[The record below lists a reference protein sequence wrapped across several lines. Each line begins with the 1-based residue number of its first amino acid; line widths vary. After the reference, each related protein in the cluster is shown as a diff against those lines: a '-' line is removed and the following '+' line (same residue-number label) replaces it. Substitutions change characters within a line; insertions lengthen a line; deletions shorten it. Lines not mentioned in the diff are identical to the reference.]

1 MAERR
6 DVIKNKKAIL
16 QGYIDMT
23 SEKMIDKITVSDV
36 IKKANVSRATFYAHY
51 KDINALKDQFE
62 TDFMQMMIQ
71 LNVDSIHQLFK
82 DTEQSVYNIFLTFD
96 KNKKMIRSL
105 SGNGSSESFFLRFK
119 ISLKQEILAMLH
131 TGDPS
136 SKDVVAFTIA
146 SFLTDNCRDIVL
158 VSRKKISHEDRAT
171 IISKFIPKKYR

>member
-1 MAERR
+1 
-6 DVIKNKKAIL
+6 
-16 QGYIDMT
+16 
-23 SEKMIDKITVSDV
+23 
-36 IKKANVSRATFYAHY
+36 
-51 KDINALKDQFE
+51 
-62 TDFMQMMIQ
+62 MQMMIQ

-119 ISLKQEILAMLH
+119 IALKQEILAMLH

-158 VSRKKISHEDRAT
+158 ASRKRISHEDRAT

>member
-1 MAERR
+1 
-6 DVIKNKKAIL
+6 
-16 QGYIDMT
+16 
-23 SEKMIDKITVSDV
+23 
-36 IKKANVSRATFYAHY
+36 
-51 KDINALKDQFE
+51 
-62 TDFMQMMIQ
+62 MMIQ

-119 ISLKQEILAMLH
+119 IALKQEILAMLH